1 MGIKIRMK
9 YPMIAVAVIWLV
21 SLSLTDLAPEPT
33 IVKDAEEAGAQS
45 WYTTYLERLEEERL
59 AKMKGNLEQQPC

>member
-1 MGIKIRMK
+1 MK
-9 YPMIAVAVIWLV
+9 YPIIAVAVIWMV

-33 IVKDAEEAGAQS
+33 ILKDAEGAVAKS

>member
-1 MGIKIRMK
+1 MK
-9 YPMIAVAVIWLV
+9 YPIIAVAVIWMV

-33 IVKDAEEAGAQS
+33 ILKDAEGAVAKI